1 METHAPHAPHAHGA
15 PHTTHSHRSIY
26 GLLAEFPD
34 DETLL
39 AAVTRVRELGYRYVE
54 AYTPY
59 PVHGMAEALG
69 IRGVRL
75 PRIVLGGALLGLALA
90 MIMQWYSSVIDYP
103 LNIGGRPLASWPS
116 FMPIAFELVI
126 LVAGISAVLGMF
138 ALNGLPQPYHPLF
151 NVPRFS
157 EASRAAFFL
166 SIEARD
172 PIFDLA
178 ETRATL
184 VRLGAVGG
192 ESGVH
197 EVMP

>member
-1 METHAPHAPHAHGA
+1 METHP
-15 PHTTHSHRSIY
+15 PHTPHSSLASHSIHSHRTIF
-26 GLLAEFPD
+26 GLLAEYPD
-34 DETLL
+34 EESLVV
-39 AAVTRVRELGYRYVE
+39 AARRVRELGYRYVE

-59 PVHGMAEALG
+59 PVHGLAEVLG

-90 MIMQWYSSVIDYP
+90 MMMQWYSSVIDYP
-103 LNIGGRPLASWPS
+103 LNVGGRPLASWPS

-126 LVAGISAVLGMF
+126 LIAGISAVLGMF

-172 PIFDLA
+172 PMFDLA

-184 VRLGAVGG
+184 AGLGAVGG
-192 ESGVH
+192 DSGVH